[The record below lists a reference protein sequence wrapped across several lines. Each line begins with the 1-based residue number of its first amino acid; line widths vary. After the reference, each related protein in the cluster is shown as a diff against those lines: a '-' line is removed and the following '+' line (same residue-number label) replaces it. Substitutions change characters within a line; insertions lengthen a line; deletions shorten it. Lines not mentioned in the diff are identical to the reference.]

1 MFNQGSKGHSFLIME
16 VFQYLIH
23 TAIYLIIRT
32 ISRFFKSP
40 ESLTAIFPHNHASLK
55 GLTGIFMTSVEVN
68 SSHENQI
75 KRIRTD
81 LECTKFNYL
90 NFYDLTGP

>member
-23 TAIYLIIRT
+23 TGIYLIIRT
-32 ISRFFKSP
+32 ISSFFKSP
-40 ESLTAIFPHNHASLK
+40 ESLTHFPPQSCKPK

-81 LECTKFNYL
+81 LE
-90 NFYDLTGP
+90 